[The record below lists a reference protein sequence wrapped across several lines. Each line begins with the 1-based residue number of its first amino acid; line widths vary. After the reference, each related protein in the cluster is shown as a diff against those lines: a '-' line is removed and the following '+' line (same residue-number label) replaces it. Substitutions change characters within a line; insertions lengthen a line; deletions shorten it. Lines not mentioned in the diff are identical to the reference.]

1 MLHYILQGYT
11 DAIYV
16 ATNFRAPPAR
26 TPPERSARIHDRC
39 VPGTDSNAPAPIET
53 QVATCC
59 EALFGMMSRIIRAAT
74 LLCRPAP
81 GRTAQNAPTLRA
93 TPQGVPGRSRLPP
106 EQLNSGR
113 VSKL

>member
-26 TPPERSARIHDRC
+26 RQPAPSAQGRGRGA
-39 VPGTDSNAPAPIET
+39 PWADSNAPAPIEA

-59 EALFGMMSRIIRAAT
+59 EVLFGMMSRIIRAAT
-74 LLCRPAP
+74 LLCRPDP
-81 GRTAQNAPTLRA
+81 GRTARNAPN
-93 TPQGVPGRSRLPP
+93 PGANTARGPRPKPP
-106 EQLNSGR
+106 SGWTA
-113 VSKL
+113 